1 VANLKGEE
9 GMTFKNVLIIFLLAT
24 TAACGSGD
32 TSQNND
38 GDDGLDNGLIK
49 YPPDSEGY
57 VTSAFQGVKV
67 YSVTAVQ
74 YICTVIAVRD
84 GYEPN
89 ALAYLAKMEA
99 QIDLMSA
106 DDEAKANAAAEASGL
121 LLKDANNWYDINRN
135 ETDIGSFYGDKC
147 RVPIE
152 NMSKMY
158 GN

>member
-1 VANLKGEE
+1 MTLKS
-9 GMTFKNVLIIFLLAT
+9 VLIIFLLAT
-24 TAACGSGD
+24 TAACGSAD

-49 YPPDSEGY
+49 YPPDSKGY

-89 ALAYLAKMEA
+89 ALAYLAKFNSQLNRIA
-99 QIDLMSA
+99 A
-106 DDEAKANAAAEASGL
+106 DDRAKANAASEASGL
-121 LLKDANNWYDINRN
+121 LLKDANNWYEINRN
-135 ETDIGSFYGDKC
+135 ETDVGSFYEDKC

-158 GN
+158 GS

>member
-1 VANLKGEE
+1 
-9 GMTFKNVLIIFLLAT
+9 MTFKNIFMIFLLAT
-24 TAACGSGD
+24 TAACSSGN
-32 TSQNND
+32 TSQNSD

-89 ALAYLAKMEA
+89 ALAYLAKLEA
-99 QIDLMSA
+99 QIDRMSA
-106 DDEAKANAAAEASGL
+106 DDEAKADAAAEASGL
-121 LLKDANNWYDINRN
+121 LLKDANNWYDINRSQI
-135 ETDIGSFYGDKC
+135 DVDSFYDGEC

>member
-1 VANLKGEE
+1 
-9 GMTFKNVLIIFLLAT
+9 MTFKNVLITFLLAT
-24 TAACGSGD
+24 TAACSSGG
-32 TSQNND
+32 TSQNSD

-49 YPPDSEGY
+49 YPPDAAGY

-67 YSVTAVQ
+67 YSVTAMM

-84 GYEPN
+84 GYEPD
-89 ALAYLAKMEA
+89 ALVYLAKFNSQLERLA
-99 QIDLMSA
+99 A

-135 ETDIGSFYGDKC
+135 ETDVGSFYEEKC

-158 GN
+158 SN

>member
-1 VANLKGEE
+1 
-9 GMTFKNVLIIFLLAT
+9 MTFKSVLIIFLLAT

-38 GDDGLDNGLIK
+38 GDNGLANGLIK
-49 YPPDSEGY
+49 YPPDSKGY

-67 YSVTAVQ
+67 YSATAVQ

-89 ALAYLAKMEA
+89 ALAHLAKVESQLDRIA
-99 QIDLMSA
+99 A
-106 DDEAKANAAAEASGL
+106 DYEPKAEGAAEASGF

-135 ETDIGSFYGDKC
+135 ETDVGSFYEDKC

-158 GN
+158 GNEE

>member
-1 VANLKGEE
+1 
-9 GMTFKNVLIIFLLAT
+9 MTFKNVLIIFLLAT
-24 TAACGSGD
+24 TAACSSGD
-32 TSQNND
+32 TSQNNN

-67 YSVTAVQ
+67 YSVPAMM

-89 ALAYLAKMEA
+89 AMAYLAKF
-99 QIDLMSA
+99 
-106 DDEAKANAAAEASGL
+106 DEQTSGEVNAEASGL

-135 ETDIGSFYGDKC
+135 ETDVGSFYEDKC
-147 RVPIE
+147 RVPID

>member
-1 VANLKGEE
+1 MA
-9 GMTFKNVLIIFLLAT
+9 FKNVLIIFLLAT
-24 TAACGSGD
+24 TAACSSGG

-67 YSVTAVQ
+67 YSVIAVT
-74 YICTVIAVRD
+74 YICRVIAVRD
-84 GYEPN
+84 GYQPN
-89 ALAYLAKMEA
+89 AVALFAKFEL
-99 QIDLMSA
+99 QNGLA
-106 DDEAKANAAAEASGL
+106 DDKDANRRAEASGL

-135 ETDIGSFYGDKC
+135 QVDVGKFYEDKC

-158 GN
+158 GNEE